1 MVSFLVK
8 AGSGSRLAR
17 HTTHS
22 NKDLRLEPDTRA
34 IHHHVGLGRTRKQ
47 GNDVAQGC
55 EVKAHRNDTAMPDHD
70 ESI

>member
-22 NKDLRLEPDTRA
+22 NKDLRLEPDARA
-34 IHHHVGLGRTRKQ
+34 IHHHIGLCRARKQ

-55 EVKAHRNDTAMPDHD
+55 EVEAHASDTGMPDRD